1 MSSTILYIE
10 SLFTKLF
17 VFRVVF
23 VHFPGCSGYLVI
35 SIWQLTPS
43 CEKQKYT
50 VAVSH
55 TDTPLMVIKEVS
67 HNRLPIQDTLLI

>member
-1 MSSTILYIE
+1 MPRSSSTL
-10 SLFTKLF
+10 SQPRPF
-17 VFRVVF
+17 VLLIQLNGVVA
-23 VHFPGCSGYLVI
+23 GYLVI

-55 TDTPLMVIKEVS
+55 TDTPLQVVKEV
-67 HNRLPIQDTLLI
+67 R

>member
-1 MSSTILYIE
+1 M
-10 SLFTKLF
+10 
-17 VFRVVF
+17 FRPPPPQL
-23 VHFPGCSGYLVI
+23 VHIPGCSGYLVI

-67 HNRLPIQDTLLI
+67 HNRLPIQDTLFILSESYFI